1 MDIDPHK
8 SIQPVP
14 SSSRT
19 RSKKKVSAASGEAA
33 PGASAESADEASVY
47 LESSLLGAIR
57 SGLEAMP
64 EVRGRLMD
72 AARDLV
78 GDDDY
83 PSAQQ
88 LDELGEF
95 ALRQF
100 LSRSDEAAESAQAA
114 EAAEGEPES

>member
-14 SSSRT
+14 GSSRT
-19 RSKKKVSAASGEAA
+19 RSKKKASNVSSEAA
-33 PGASAESADEASVY
+33 ANDSESEASVY

-57 SGLEAMP
+57 SGLDSMP

-72 AARDLV
+72 AAKDLV
-78 GDDDY
+78 ADDDY
-83 PSAQQ
+83 PSAEQ

-100 LSRSDEAAESAQAA
+100 LSGPDAADAADEA
-114 EAAEGEPES
+114 EPES

>member
-14 SSSRT
+14 SSPRA
-19 RSKKKVSAASGEAA
+19 RSKKKVSAASGAA
-33 PGASAESADEASVY
+33 VSGASAESADEASVY

-64 EVRGRLMD
+64 EVRVRLMD
-72 AARDLV
+72 AAKDLV

-100 LSRSDEAAESAQAA
+100 LSRSDEAAE
-114 EAAEGEPES
+114 GEPES